1 MSDKAKGKTPPSGRP
16 FRAPRFFR
24 NWIGLLGVLVAGS
37 AIFAFILLFA
47 IDIFAEHANPYMGIL
62 AYVVA
67 PGFFFTGCSFVF
79 LGYWLQRRDRLK
91 TIGDP
96 TPLILSI
103 NLSEKRHRRML
114 GGFVLVSFSFLL
126 LTAFGSY
133 QTYHV
138 TETVGFCGQA
148 CHTPMEPQF
157 ATYQHSQHANV
168 ECVECHVG
176 PGATAYLKTK
186 INGVRQL
193 WHATLGDFQRPIR
206 LHERDRRP
214 SEETCESCHWREKYT
229 GMVEK
234 TFKYY
239 LADEENTPW
248 SIRMLL
254 NVGGGDADQGNVS
267 GIHWHMN
274 LSNKIEFISPDE
286 GESIPWVR
294 MTDASGKVT
303 EFKTSDFTGD
313 PAAHA
318 IHTMDCMDCHNRP
331 AHKFLSPNDA
341 VNRSMAQGRIDPTMP
356 WVKKNAVEALTQDY
370 SDKDQAL
377 QKIGASLRKEYPG
390 DKRTDNLV
398 QEVQGIYQRNF
409 FPEMKSDWLTYPDH
423 LSHKN
428 WAGCFRCHDGDH
440 EAADE
445 STIKASDCTT
455 CHIILAQ
462 GSTEEEMQTLSA
474 KGLDFLHIDFE
485 YEDFDCADCHTGAN
499 MEEDEEEE
507 DEEEEED
514 DEGDE

>member
-1 MSDKAKGKTPPSGRP
+1 MPELLKFRVAQNEPYLTVKEFSIRNCGSGTLNWQIDSNKSWLGLSQLSGSLAAGQWQTVNVTVDPTGFPLGTVSGALTVSDTLGISRTRTV
-16 FRAPRFFR
+16 
-24 NWIGLLGVLVAGS
+24 GVL
-37 AIFAFILLFA
+37 
-47 IDIFAEHANPYMGIL
+47 
-62 AYVVA
+62 
-67 PGFFFTGCSFVF
+67 
-79 LGYWLQRRDRLK
+79 
-91 TIGDP
+91 
-96 TPLILSI
+96 
-103 NLSEKRHRRML
+103 
-114 GGFVLVSFSFLL
+114 
-126 LTAFGSY
+126 
-133 QTYHV
+133 
-138 TETVGFCGQA
+138 
-148 CHTPMEPQF
+148 
-157 ATYQHSQHANV
+157 ANV
-168 ECVECHVG
+168 G
-176 PGATAYLKTK
+176 
-186 INGVRQL
+186 N
-193 WHATLGDFQRPIR
+193 
-206 LHERDRRP
+206 
-214 SEETCESCHWREKYT
+214 
-229 GMVEK
+229 
-234 TFKYY
+234 
-239 LADEENTPW
+239 
-248 SIRMLL
+248 LL